1 MSQKKSLTQ
10 LPSLD
15 GELLFDESIRQ
26 AAAVDAGLR
35 VRRSPIAVLRP
46 RSMNDVIRMV
56 TYANEHELKIVMRG
70 RGHSLY
76 GQAQVDGGIVI
87 DSSGLNTVRWQE
99 NNLLDAQ
106 AGATWGD
113 VAKATLAQGFT
124 PPVMP
129 DALMLSVGGILS
141 VGGTG
146 EMSYRSGAQVDHV
159 VELDV
164 VIGAGELVTCSSE
177 RNTEL
182 FHMVLGG
189 LGQCGIIVR
198 ARLRLVPASKYV
210 AMHRLIYDD
219 LDAFLSDQARLA
231 TVEELGPL
239 GGEVTRD
246 ANGHWRFVLLA
257 GSFMAE
263 AGEGNRPPFWI
274 PGLRSKAATPSV
286 VMSYW
291 DYLDRR
297 TASITAKQTSGRP
310 AASLALA
317 LPDSSVSSF
326 LTHILTTPE
335 ASVGIWRI
343 EVFPMITARFVQPL
357 HKIPAGSMAFT
368 LRLQRRAS
376 AENAPDHM
384 AMLAANDALLPR
396 LCAAGGKI
404 YPPYAPILSCGGWQE
419 HYGLETWW
427 RFTAA
432 KKRFDPNNVLTPGV
446 GIF

>member
-26 AAAVDAGLR
+26 AAAVDAGLH

-164 VIGAGELVTCSSE
+164 VTG
-177 RNTEL
+177 
-182 FHMVLGG
+182 
-189 LGQCGIIVR
+189 
-198 ARLRLVPASKYV
+198 
-210 AMHRLIYDD
+210 
-219 LDAFLSDQARLA
+219 
-231 TVEELGPL
+231 
-239 GGEVTRD
+239 
-246 ANGHWRFVLLA
+246 
-257 GSFMAE
+257 
-263 AGEGNRPPFWI
+263 
-274 PGLRSKAATPSV
+274 
-286 VMSYW
+286 
-291 DYLDRR
+291 
-297 TASITAKQTSGRP
+297 
-310 AASLALA
+310 
-317 LPDSSVSSF
+317 
-326 LTHILTTPE
+326 
-335 ASVGIWRI
+335 
-343 EVFPMITARFVQPL
+343 
-357 HKIPAGSMAFT
+357 
-368 LRLQRRAS
+368 RAS
-376 AENAPDHM
+376 
-384 AMLAANDALLPR
+384 
-396 LCAAGGKI
+396 
-404 YPPYAPILSCGGWQE
+404 
-419 HYGLETWW
+419 
-427 RFTAA
+427 
-432 KKRFDPNNVLTPGV
+432 
-446 GIF
+446 